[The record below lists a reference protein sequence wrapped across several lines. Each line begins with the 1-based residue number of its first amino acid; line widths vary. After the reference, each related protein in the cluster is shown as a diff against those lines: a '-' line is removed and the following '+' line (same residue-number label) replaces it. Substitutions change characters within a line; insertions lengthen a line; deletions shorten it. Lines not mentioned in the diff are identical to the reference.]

1 MMDPKHQTPMKF
13 TSRYQEEPCHD
24 VVLGNFARSKFQ
36 LQATC
41 CGFGVHGD
49 KLQHHVDHED
59 QVNTPSDEEQSIPT
73 NFQQANLE
81 RSDQC
86 HKSQG
91 KVGNDLPR
99 VGKTVA
105 VWIDDPPW
113 LLHLKAK
120 AKKIELIPYN
130 LHIDNVM
137 PNYLFYS
144 DQ

>member
-1 MMDPKHQTPMKF
+1 MDPKYQPLVKF

-24 VVLGNFARSKFQ
+24 VVLGNFAWSKFQ

-86 HKSQG
+86 HKSQS
-91 KVGNDLPR
+91 KVGNDLPC

-105 VWIDDPPW
+105 VRIDDPPR
-113 LLHLKAK
+113 LLHLK
-120 AKKIELIPYN
+120 KKQEIEQN
-130 LHIDNVM
+130 TVHIDNV
-137 PNYLFYS
+137 
-144 DQ
+144 